1 MADSPFDVLK
11 NLIPGAGEGGVDGKS
26 IDMMEWTKNL
36 DEGLKDVIKERG
48 GNVFGLD
55 QQSTLTWKTMMDMAA
70 ADKTA
75 AYAFAKKLT
84 PKWTDNDV
92 RFMDSWC
99 AQIECKAED
108 LFLVMATESN
118 LRPDMAAPFPHAKP
132 GSCVAIGLNQVT
144 RVALQDLGMLPWSPP
159 SDTNK
164 AVQDKHDENDK
175 KAIAMFSPLS
185 LEIGSMNVETQFQKV
200 VIPYFNN
207 VAKKYKP
214 GAWTATKLY
223 MSNLAA
229 GSLYLANNPDGVI
242 YKSGDSGYSGNPDID
257 MNHDGKITV
266 SDVTR
271 VMDYNRQNKPE
282 YIAIM
287 FRYKT
292 LITPG
297 KEVPWGTIPSISDIL
312 YKS

>member
-1 MADSPFDVLK
+1 MADSPFDMLK
-11 NLIPGAGEGGVDGKS
+11 NLVPGGASSDAT
-26 IDMMEWTKNL
+26 EWTKDL
-36 DEGLKDVIKERG
+36 DKGLKDILKDRDG
-48 GNVFGLD
+48 SIFGLD

-84 PKWTDNDV
+84 PKWSDNDI
-92 RFMDSWC
+92 RFVDSWC

-108 LFLVMATESN
+108 LFVVMATESN
-118 LRPDMAAPFPHAKP
+118 LRPDMAAPFPEAVP
-132 GSCVAIGLNQVT
+132 GKCVAIGLNQIT
-144 RVALQDLGMLPWSPP
+144 RIALQDLGMLPWSPP

-164 AVQDKHDENDK
+164 AVQEKHEENDR
-175 KAIAMFSPLS
+175 KAISMFSAMS
-185 LEIGSMNVETQFQKV
+185 LEIGSMDVATQFQKV

-214 GAWTATKLY
+214 GTWNATKLY
-223 MSNLAA
+223 MANLAA
-229 GSLYLANNPDGVI
+229 GSLYLANNPNAVI
-242 YKSGDSGYSGNPDID
+242 YKSPDSGYTGNPGVDI
-257 MNHDGKITV
+257 NHDGKITV
-266 SDVTR
+266 SDVTG
-271 VMDYNRQNKPE
+271 VMNSNRQNKPE

-292 LITPG
+292 LITSD
-297 KEVPWGTIPSISDIL
+297 KDVPWGTAPSASDVIKDIF